1 MNVCRI
7 PFPDGLRRLV
17 LAVPAIAIACALQ
30 FAHAGPP
37 AAARL
42 QPAQSR
48 IAFVTKQMGVP
59 VEGSFGHFE
68 ADIAFDPRQP
78 DGGSVV
84 LQIDMASASLGVAQ
98 SDAELP
104 RPQWFDSTRFPRAS
118 FRSTAIKALG
128 AGQFEV
134 AGRLTLKGHVEDV
147 LVPVQITQS
156 GGNSVATGSFTVRRL
171 AFKVGDGE
179 WTDTS
184 VVAND
189 VQVRFKLVLD
199 GLGPL

>member
-1 MNVCRI
+1 MSVSLVSFLYRLCPFALVAPVCAM
-7 PFPDGLRRLV
+7 V
-17 LAVPAIAIACALQ
+17 CLAQAAPT
-30 FAHAGPP
+30 

-48 IAFVTKQMGVP
+48 IAFVSKQMGVP

-68 ADIAFDPRQP
+68 ADVAFDPRQP
-78 DGGSVV
+78 EGGSVA
-84 LQIDMASASLGVAQ
+84 LQIDMASASLGIPQ

-104 RPQWFDSTRFPRAS
+104 RPLWFDSTKFPRAS
-118 FRSTAIKALG
+118 FRSSAIKALG

-134 AGRLTLKGHVEDV
+134 SGRLTLKGHAEDV
-147 LVPVQITQS
+147 VVPVQITQS
-156 GGNSVATGSFTVRRL
+156 GGSSVATGSFTLKRL

-189 VQVRFKLVLD
+189 VQVRFKLVLE